1 MTGMTASRDAR
12 GDEFTSLLAQS
23 ERQLFAY
30 VLALVWNA
38 QDAEDLYQQTA
49 MLMWEKFDEFERG
62 TDFARWAFAFAK
74 HVVFNYQRR
83 QQRRKTFL
91 TAELA
96 ATLADRQAAAEE
108 PLAYGDALQDCMNQL
123 GDADRRL
130 IHLCYDGRQSIK
142 QIAAALGRPA
152 QSTYNSLC
160 RIRRRLFEC
169 VRRAAARRSD
179 P

>member
-1 MTGMTASRDAR
+1 MTASRDAR
-12 GDEFTSLLAQS
+12 GDEFTELLAQS

-62 TDFARWAFAFAK
+62 TDFARWAFTFAR
-74 HVVFNYQRR
+74 HVVFNYQRSL
-83 QQRRKTFL
+83 QRRKTFL

-96 ATLADRQAAAEE
+96 ATLADRQTPAEE
-108 PLAYGDALQDCMNQL
+108 PQAYSDALHDCMGQL
-123 GDADRRL
+123 ADVDRRL
-130 IHLCYDGRQSIK
+130 IQLCYDGRQTIK
-142 QIAAALGRPA
+142 EIAAALGRPA

-160 RIRRRLFEC
+160 RIRRRLFDC
-169 VRRAAARRSD
+169 VRRATARRSD